1 MQSDKASEENAITL
15 RSGRLMR
22 SRPRLNGHRRPPP
35 RRGVRTVSHE
45 SKNVTATEIAA
56 AATASVATQMAG
68 MFESFL
74 TQLRTDLQE
83 LKLSG
88 RPGLSSL
95 DSPNN
100 GDALAGR
107 EVGRAEGPDA
117 PKPKSTPHGHET
129 SYIISPGVKTES
141 SQAQSTAVIRA
152 DEWIDSVTSSS
163 EQGTTNTGHCH

>member
-1 MQSDKASEENAITL
+1 
-15 RSGRLMR
+15 
-22 SRPRLNGHRRPPP
+22 
-35 RRGVRTVSHE
+35 
-45 SKNVTATEIAA
+45 
-56 AATASVATQMAG
+56 MAG

-129 SYIISPGVKTES
+129 SDIISPGRLSPPRPRAPRLSELMNGLTTLPLRQNKAPRIPV
-141 SQAQSTAVIRA
+141 TAMLA
-152 DEWIDSVTSSS
+152 
-163 EQGTTNTGHCH
+163 C